1 MIKIG
6 ILTFAFT
13 KDNYGQVLQYL
24 ATQEYLKQKGYE
36 ATLIEPSG
44 WETSRWELGKAKA
57 KKYLHLL
64 ARKLRFLKRKTD
76 PFPVQQAQHTYE
88 SKLEEQKNVI
98 FNHWAEVTERKEKEH
113 PRQFEQFREK
123 YFNRQS
129 GTYNEILASKYKAF
143 CIGSD
148 QTWSCAG
155 YHMMLGWVPKKY
167 KRFTIAP
174 SVGHRKYTDEEIRSF
189 RDFLNH
195 FDFIT
200 VRENNGVE
208 LCNRCGYTAAK
219 KILDPTFLLKAEDYE
234 PYMENTECYN
244 KPYVFI
250 YLLGG
255 EIEPSVKAIFDLC
268 KLKGFDI
275 KYVESQGRDEGLD
288 CIYATV
294 GQWLGLIKNA
304 SYVITNS
311 FHGMVFSVVFHKPF
325 LVFPLIGIMESMNSR
340 IYNLAQCLGFNNRI
354 YSGTINELFNPIDW
368 TKADEII
375 KRNKKLLDDYFNM
388 IDL

>member
-24 ATQEYLKQKGYE
+24 ATQEYLRQKGYD
-36 ATLIEPSG
+36 ATLVEPSG
-44 WETSRWELGKAKA
+44 WGTSRWNRRKKRIKRLFLFIIHSLGILKAK
-57 KKYLHLL
+57 
-64 ARKLRFLKRKTD
+64 TT
-76 PFPVQQAQHTYE
+76 VQLDQPQQTCE
-88 SKLEEQKNVI
+88 SVLEKQKNAI
-98 FNHWAEVTERKEKEH
+98 FRHWAEVTERKEKEH

-129 GTYNEILASKYKAF
+129 GTYNEILSSKYKVF

-174 SVGHRKYTDEEIRSF
+174 SVGHRQYSDEEIDSF
-189 RDFLNH
+189 KGYLNK

-200 VRENNGVE
+200 VRENNGIE

-234 PYMENTECYN
+234 PYIEDIECCD

-255 EIEPSVKAIFDLC
+255 EIEPSVKDIFDLC
-268 KLKGFDI
+268 KSKGFDI
-275 KYVESQGRDEGLD
+275 KYVESQGRDEGFE

-311 FHGMVFSVVFHKPF
+311 FHGMAYSIIFHKPY
-325 LVFPLIGIMESMNSR
+325 LSIPIAGILERMNER
-340 IYNLAQCLGFNNRI
+340 IYDLSKQFQLENRV
-354 YSGTINELFNPIDW
+354 YSGDLNALFSPIAW
-368 TKADEII
+368 NHADQCIRENRETLNSLIS
-375 KRNKKLLDDYFNM
+375 NLKL
-388 IDL
+388 